1 MKLTTF
7 IKAER
12 TSMNHVEVEYELN
25 ASGESFIV
33 TWCNL
38 SETQFNIVEDYD
50 LDVVV
55 RSNNPDLAD
64 RVSNAIREYESDD
77 NLDCELYL
85 EIRDTFD
92 RSHAENFEVLEL
104 EHEYNEYVIGYVVT
118 DKTTGREINFQFEK
132 YQQTNHPAPDFYVY
146 SQCDGDETH
155 KAFKQ
160 YEIDY
165 IAEWLDSKSDVKEA
179 EETYTKAHY
188 VDDGKTI
195 LDIASS
201 GHGVALYDLKEIA
214 EQAV

>member
-12 TSMNHVEVEYELN
+12 TSMNHVEAEYKLN
-25 ASGESFIV
+25 ATGESFIV

-50 LDVVV
+50 LDVLV

-64 RVSNAIREYESDD
+64 RVSNAIREGESDD
-77 NLDCELYL
+77 NSDCELYL

-92 RSHAENFEVLEL
+92 AQNAEDFAALDLEY
-104 EHEYNEYVIGYVVT
+104 EYNEYVVGYVVT
-118 DKTTGREINFQFEK
+118 DKNTAREINFQFEK
-132 YQQTNHPAPDFYVY
+132 YHQSNHPTPDFYLY
-146 SQCDGDETH
+146 SQCEGDETY
-155 KAFKQ
+155 KEFKQ

-188 VDDGKTI
+188 VDDGKSI